1 MIREELI
8 TTIQQK
14 LVKQKEDCVARLAEL
29 ENNDPFNL
37 TVAAEID
44 DERTSADD
52 EAQLN
57 EQHERIATQMDSQK
71 KMIVKID
78 LALDR
83 IEKRTYGVCELCG
96 KDIEESRLSAM
107 PLAALC
113 LTDEKTSEQR
123 IKKRI

>member
-1 MIREELI
+1 MIREELL
-8 TTIQQK
+8 TTIREK
-14 LVKQKEDCVARLAEL
+14 LIKQREDCVARLAEL

-37 TVAAEID
+37 SVSVEID

-57 EQHERIATQMDSQK
+57 EQHERIATQMDAQK

-78 LALDR
+78 LAMER
-83 IEKRTYGVCELCG
+83 IEKKTYGICELCG

-113 LTDEKTSEQR
+113 LTDEKTAEQR
-123 IKKRI
+123 IKKRV